1 MNGIKIKLKYDDLKE
16 FIRITSS
23 FESDIDIVKGRYV
36 IDAKSLMGIL
46 SLDFSKG
53 VDIVIHSVNE
63 DEIIRFLDAMKRFK

>member
-1 MNGIKIKLKYDDLKE
+1 MNGTKINLTYDDLKE

-63 DEIIRFLDAMKRFK
+63 DEIIRFLDAMKKFK